1 MKIVDLSAHIVKIPM
16 VAHHDHE
23 EEEHET
29 HEHEHNAL
37 DPHVWTD
44 PVNVAIIAEDICT
57 AFSVYDPEN
66 AHYYQQNLATF
77 KQKVS
82 ATDAKIR
89 TILSTLPKDSS
100 FMVFHPAW
108 GYFAKAYGLRQ
119 LPVEI
124 EGKEPKPKELMR
136 LIDEARE
143 EKVKA
148 IFTQPEFSDATA
160 KVISEE
166 LGIKVVK
173 ASSLSPDWS
182 QGLIDLSTA
191 IAGK

>member
-1 MKIVDLSAHIVKIPM
+1 
-16 VAHHDHE
+16 
-23 EEEHET
+23 
-29 HEHEHNAL
+29 
-37 DPHVWTD
+37 
-44 PVNVAIIAEDICT
+44 
-57 AFSVYDPEN
+57 
-66 AHYYQQNLATF
+66 
-77 KQKVS
+77 
-82 ATDAKIR
+82 
-89 TILSTLPKDSS
+89 
-100 FMVFHPAW
+100 MVFHPAW

-173 ASSLSPDWS
+173 ASSLSPDWL